1 MLDSIAGLCRRGAF
15 AALLGL
21 GFAGAA
27 QAQAQAPTQTW
38 PDKPVRIVVGF
49 SPGAS
54 TDAFSRALANQ
65 LQIKFGQPF
74 VVENRPGAGGWTGTQ
89 AVAQS
94 KPDGYTLTVNANTIA
109 ILGLIQKTNFDASTD
124 LTPIAILAR
133 SPVALL
139 IPNSL
144 PVKTIPEFIAYAKA
158 NPDKTF
164 YGSAGS
170 GSTNHLY
177 AELFN
182 QRAGIMMKHVPY
194 KGLAEALTD
203 LAAGRV
209 HMIFGTVASAAGL
222 LKSGT
227 VRLLAY
233 GAAGKSEGSPDAPT
247 VRESGLDYEAA
258 VWWGLFAPAG
268 LPADIRKKLNE
279 ATNAAVT
286 SPDFTKIIQTAG
298 AVPSPVEADAFSKE
312 VKGVLTETKQI
323 IEAAKITL
331 E

>member
-1 MLDSIAGLCRRGAF
+1 MLAGLA
-15 AALLGL
+15 GL
-21 GFAGAA
+21 TFAGSLNAA
-27 QAQAQAPTQTW
+27 HAQSW
-38 PDKPVRIVVGF
+38 PEKPVRIVVAF

-54 TDAFSRALANQ
+54 TDSFSRALANQ
-65 LQIKFGQPF
+65 LQAKFGQPF

-89 AVAQS
+89 VVAQS

-124 LTPIAILAR
+124 LTPIAIVAR

-139 IPNSL
+139 IPASL
-144 PVKTIPEFIAYAKA
+144 PVKTIKEFVDYAKA

-182 QRAGIMMKHVPY
+182 QRAGIQMKHVPY

-222 LKSGT
+222 LKSGQ

-233 GAAGKSEGSPDAPT
+233 GAAGRPEGSPEAPT
-247 VRESGLDYEAA
+247 VRESGLDYDAA
-258 VWWGLFAPAG
+258 VWWGLFGPAG

-286 SPDFTKIIQTAG
+286 GSDFAKLLQTAG
-298 AVPSPVEADAFSKE
+298 AVPSPVQAEAFTAE
-312 VKGVLTETKQI
+312 VKGVLTEVKQI

>member
-1 MLDSIAGLCRRGAF
+1 MPLSNARLSRRLAVVAAIAGLAVVAGSGAVR
-15 AALLGL
+15 
-21 GFAGAA
+21 A
-27 QAQAQAPTQTW
+27 QAW
-38 PDKPVRIVVGF
+38 PDKPVRIVVAF

-54 TDAFSRALANQ
+54 TDAFSRALAAQ
-65 LQIKFGQPF
+65 LQAKFGQPF

-89 AVAQS
+89 VVAQS
-94 KPDGYTLTVNANTIA
+94 KADGYTLTVNANTIA

-144 PVKTIPEFIAYAKA
+144 PVRTIPEFIAYAKA

-182 QRAGIMMKHVPY
+182 QRAGITMKHVPY
-194 KGLAEALTD
+194 KGLAEAMTD

-222 LKSGT
+222 LKAGQ

-233 GAAGKSEGSPDAPT
+233 GAGGKPDGAPDAPT
-247 VRESGLDYEAA
+247 VKESGLDYEAA
-258 VWWGLFAPAG
+258 VWWGLFAPG
-268 LPADIRKKLNE
+268 NLPADIRQKLNE
-279 ATNAAVT
+279 ATNVAVT
-286 SPDFTKIIQTAG
+286 NPEFVKLLQTAG
-298 AVPSPVEADAFSKE
+298 AAPSQVTADAFTKE
-312 VKGVLTETKQI
+312 VKSVLTETKQI
-323 IEAAKITL
+323 IDAAKITL

>member
-1 MLDSIAGLCRRGAF
+1 MLELMGGPARRAASAAITALAFMAGPG
-15 AALLGL
+15 GT
-21 GFAGAA
+21 
-27 QAQAQAPTQTW
+27 QAQAQAW
-38 PDKPVRIVVGF
+38 PDKPVRIVVAF

-54 TDAFSRALANQ
+54 TDSFSRGLANQ
-65 LQIKFGQPF
+65 LQMKFGQPF

-94 KPDGYTLTVNANTIA
+94 KPDGYTLTVNANTVA
-109 ILGLIQKTNFDASTD
+109 MLGLIQKTSFEATKD
-124 LTPIAILAR
+124 LTPIAVLAR

-144 PVKTIPEFIAYAKA
+144 PVRTIPEFVAYAKA
-158 NPDKTF
+158 NPEKTF
-164 YGSAGS
+164 YGSAGG

-182 QRAGIMMKHVPY
+182 QRAGTTMKHVPY

-209 HMIFGTVASAAGL
+209 QIIFGTVASAAGL
-222 LKSGT
+222 LKSGQ

-233 GAAGKSEGSPDAPT
+233 GAAGRPEGSPEAPT
-247 VRESGLDYEAA
+247 VREAGLDYEAA

-279 ATNAAVT
+279 ATNAAT
-286 SPDFTKIIQTAG
+286 TNPDFVKVLQTAG
-298 AVPSPVEADAFSKE
+298 ASPSPIEADAFSKE
-312 VKGVLTETKQI
+312 VKSFYTDVKQI
-323 IEAAKITL
+323 IETAKITF